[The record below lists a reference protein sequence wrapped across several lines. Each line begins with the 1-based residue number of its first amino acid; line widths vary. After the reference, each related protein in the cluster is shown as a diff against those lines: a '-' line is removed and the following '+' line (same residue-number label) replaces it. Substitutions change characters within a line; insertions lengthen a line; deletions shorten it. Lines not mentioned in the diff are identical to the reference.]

1 MTDSQVE
8 VFSAAFGSQTEAGA
22 ALKDFKALKREG
34 SIDLIDA
41 TVIVH
46 GTDGKVHF
54 EETADPSGKK
64 WPSVGRSPAVWS
76 D

>member
-1 MTDSQVE
+1 MTESQVE
-8 VFSAAFGSQTEAGA
+8 VFIAAFGSETQAGA
-22 ALKDFKALKREG
+22 ALKDFKAMNRQG

-41 TVIVH
+41 AVIVH

-64 WPSVGRSPAVWS
+64 WPSVGRSLVAWS